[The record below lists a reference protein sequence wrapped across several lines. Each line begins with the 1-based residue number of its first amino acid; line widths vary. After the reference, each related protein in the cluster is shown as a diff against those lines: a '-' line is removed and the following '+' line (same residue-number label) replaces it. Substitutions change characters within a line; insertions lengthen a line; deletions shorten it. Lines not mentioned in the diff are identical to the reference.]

1 MKWSREWSVEV
12 KKSGAAHTV
21 CTGEGGGGG
30 EKESTRRTACVC
42 VWGGCVRACAWCM
55 CVCVRR
61 YLPGEGEG
69 TFGMI
74 RIGGAPAIVARAF
87 SPINER

>member
-1 MKWSREWSVEV
+1 VYV
-12 KKSGAAHTV
+12 LV
-21 CTGEGGGGG
+21 CG
-30 EKESTRRTACVC
+30 V
-42 VWGGCVRACAWCM
+42 
-55 CVCVRR
+55 CVCVRG

-87 SPINER
+87 SPIDER

>member
-1 MKWSREWSVEV
+1 MELRTLCAQAREE
-12 KKSGAAHTV
+12 
-21 CTGEGGGGG
+21 EGVRKRARAGQH
-30 EKESTRRTACVC
+30 AC
-42 VWGGCVRACAWCM
+42 VWGGAVYVLVCGV
-55 CVCVRR
+55 CVCVRG

-87 SPINER
+87 SPIDER